1 MNTLMAQIDVNFT
14 QKTPDIEIYNLIVG
28 VVCYAV

>member
-1 MNTLMAQIDVNFT
+1 MAQIDVKFT

-28 VVCYAV
+28 VICYAVE